1 MEMQAKT
8 YIRVAVYAAIFIVGF
23 LGNLL
28 TIIVIIRRRQN
39 MSAYQILV
47 LNLAISDFLFL
58 TSLLPLTTYE
68 LFGVIAKS
76 EVYCRFLWPMYT
88 IFYLL
93 SIFTI
98 TSMALQR
105 CRSIVFPHRPKLRQ
119 QKAFVWVAAIWFAAF
134 IIVLPLAIVTTSVPP
149 GECHENWP
157 SFRHKQAYT
166 LALFLLQYLIPLVI
180 ITIVYARIALSLLH
194 FGDFRRNDSFATEE
208 QRAAEARRI
217 KRRNQAIRTLAA
229 VVILFAICL
238 FPGQI
243 AWLLYDFGNGGK
255 SQKKAIDTLLNFSDV
270 LDNFH
275 ACVNPIIYCL
285 LSTRYRKEYFRCLL
299 YLFRKSGGN

>member
-1 MEMQAKT
+1 
-8 YIRVAVYAAIFIVGF
+8 
-23 LGNLL
+23 
-28 TIIVIIRRRQN
+28 
-39 MSAYQILV
+39 MSAYQMLV

-58 TSLLPLTTYE
+58 ISVLPLTSYE
-68 LFGVIAKS
+68 LFVVIGKS
-76 EVYCRFLWPMYT
+76 EVFCRFIWPMFT

-105 CRSIVFPHRPKLRQ
+105 CRSIVFPHRPKLSRR
-119 QKAFVWVAAIWFAAF
+119 KAFAWVAAIWFAAF
-134 IIVLPLAIVTTSVPP
+134 IIVLPLAIVTKSVPP
-149 GECHENWP
+149 GGCVEYWP
-157 SFRHKQAYT
+157 SFRYRQAYT

-180 ITIVYARIALSLLH
+180 ITIVYARISHFLLH
-194 FGDFRRNDSFATEE
+194 IGDFRRRNDSFSTEE
-208 QRAAEARRI
+208 QSAAEARRI

-243 AWLLYDFGNGGK
+243 AWLLSDFGNGGK
-255 SQKKAIDTLLNFSDV
+255 SQKNAIDVLLNFSYV

-275 ACVNPIIYCL
+275 ACINPVIYCL
-285 LSTRYRKEYFRCLL
+285 LSTRYRKEYFACLL
-299 YLFRKSGGN
+299 YLFRKSRRN